1 MDFRLSEEQVAMG
14 GAVRRRL
21 DRHLDLAR
29 VAQYAD
35 TPSAG
40 LDAELRRAA
49 AELDWLGV
57 TAAPP
62 DGGLG
67 LGLLDL
73 AVVAE
78 ALGAGL
84 APAGVGTAMAACD
97 VLATSI
103 DPEQRRRWLAPMV
116 AGELVGATALRAPG
130 GSWDRAGIAVT
141 ATGDGLLNS
150 GTGIATGDGPLNG
163 GAGIATGEFL
173 LDGDA
178 GIAGQAEDADLLL
191 VAATTA
197 TGPAIF
203 VVPAGHPGVSIRPV
217 ETVDR
222 TVRAARVSLA
232 GVPAEPLSWAHD
244 DGFEHVVRRL
254 TVLVSAD
261 LVGAA
266 GTALRITLD
275 HLRARRQFGRAIGSF
290 QAIQHELAELY
301 VAWTT
306 ITQALWYTAHAH
318 DTGRDDAVLMTSV
331 VKSRAADLARRMS
344 AAMVQFHG
352 AMGFTWEHSAHLFFK
367 RLHRDA
373 YDFGDDGWHDP
384 IIATAA
390 IGPGTHP
397 PQSLPGGPP

>member
-1 MDFRLSEEQVAMG
+1 MDFGLSEEQVAMG
-14 GAVRRRL
+14 GAVRRWL
-21 DRHLDLAR
+21 DRHLGLAR
-29 VAQYAD
+29 VAEYAD

-40 LDAELRRAA
+40 FDAGLRRAA
-49 AELDWLGV
+49 ADLNWLGV
-57 TAAPP
+57 TAAPS

-84 APAGVGTAMAACD
+84 APAGVGTAMAAGD
-97 VLATSI
+97 ILATSI

-116 AGELVGATALRAPG
+116 AGELIGAAALRAPG
-130 GSWDRAGIAVT
+130 GSWDRDGIAVA
-141 ATGDGLLNS
+141 ATRDGLLS
-150 GTGIATGDGPLNG
+150 
-163 GAGIATGEFL
+163 
-173 LDGDA
+173 GDA
-178 GIAGQAEDADLLL
+178 GIVGHAQEADILL
-191 VAATTA
+191 VAATSA
-197 TGPAIF
+197 SGPAVF
-203 VVPAGHPGVSIRPV
+203 VVAAGHPGVSIRAVEPV
-217 ETVDR
+217 DPTM
-222 TVRAARVSLA
+222 RAARVTLTQ
-232 GVPAEPLSWAHD
+232 VPAEPLSWAHD
-244 DGFEHVVRRL
+244 GVFERIVQRL

-266 GTALRITLD
+266 GTAMRITLD
-275 HLRARRQFGRAIGSF
+275 HLRGRRQFGRAIGSF
-290 QAIQHELAELY
+290 QAIQHELAELH

-306 ITQALWYTAHAH
+306 ISGALWYTAHAH

-352 AMGFTWEHSAHLFFK
+352 AIGFTWEHSAHLFFK

-373 YDFGDDGWHDP
+373 YDFGDDGWHDS
-384 IIATAA
+384 IVATAA

-397 PQSLPGGPP
+397 ALSLPGGAP

>member
-49 AELDWLGV
+49 ADLDWLGV

-141 ATGDGLLNS
+141 ATGDGLLN
-150 GTGIATGDGPLNG
+150 
-163 GAGIATGEFL
+163 
-173 LDGDA
+173 GDA

-197 TGPAIF
+197 TGPAVF
-203 VVPAGHPGVSIRPV
+203 VVAAGHPGVSIRPV
-217 ETVDR
+217 GTVDR

-232 GVPAEPLSWAHD
+232 DVPAEPLSWAHA
-244 DGFEHVVRRL
+244 DGFEHIVRRL

-266 GTALRITLD
+266 GTAMRITLD

>member
-1 MDFRLSEEQVAMG
+1 MDFSLSEEQVAMG
-14 GAVRRRL
+14 GVVRRWL
-21 DRHLDLAR
+21 DRHLDLAC
-29 VAQYAD
+29 VARYAD
-35 TPSAG
+35 TPAAG
-40 LDAELRRAA
+40 LDAGLRRAA
-49 AELDWLGV
+49 ADLGWLGV
-57 TAAPP
+57 TVAPS

-97 VLATSI
+97 VVATSI

-116 AGELVGATALRAPG
+116 AGDLVGATALRAPG

-141 ATGDGLLNS
+141 ATGGLLNR
-150 GTGIATGDGPLNG
+150 NG
-163 GAGIATGEFL
+163 GL
-173 LDGDA
+173 LNGDA
-178 GIAGQAEDADLLL
+178 GIVNHAEDADLLL

-197 TGPAIF
+197 AGPAVF
-203 VVPAGHPGVSIRPV
+203 VAAAGHPGVSIRAV

-222 TVRAARVSLA
+222 TVRAARVTLA
-232 GVPAEPLSWAHD
+232 DVPAEPLRWAND
-244 DGFEHVVRRL
+244 DVFENVVRRL

-266 GTALRITLD
+266 GTAMRITLD

-290 QAIQHELAELY
+290 QAIQHEMAELY
-301 VAWTT
+301 VDWTT

-318 DTGRDDAVLMTSV
+318 DTGRGDATLMTSV

-344 AAMVQFHG
+344 AALVQFHG

-373 YDFGDDGWHDP
+373 HDFGDDGWHDP

-390 IGPGTHP
+390 IGPGTRP
-397 PQSLPGGPP
+397 PQSLPGGAP

>member
-1 MDFRLSEEQVAMG
+1 MDFGLSEEQVAMG
-14 GAVRRRL
+14 GAVRRWL

-40 LDAELRRAA
+40 IDAGLRRAA
-49 AELDWLGV
+49 ADLNWLGV
-57 TAAPP
+57 TAAPSE
-62 DGGLG
+62 GGLG

-97 VLATSI
+97 VLATST

-130 GSWDRAGIAVT
+130 GSWDRDGIAVT
-141 ATGDGLLNS
+141 ATVGGELTGSAAGALTGGV
-150 GTGIATGDGPLNG
+150 GTAT
-163 GAGIATGEFL
+163 AGRVL
-173 LDGDA
+173 SGDA
-178 GIAGQAEDADLLL
+178 GIVGHAQDADILL
-191 VAATTA
+191 VAATSAGT
-197 TGPAIF
+197 PAVF
-203 VVPAGHPGVSIRPV
+203 VVATGHPGVSIRPV
-217 ETVDR
+217 EPVDP
-222 TVRAARVSLA
+222 TMRAARVTLTE
-232 GVPAEPLSWAHD
+232 VPAEPLSWAD
-244 DGFEHVVRRL
+244 DDVFERIVQRL

-266 GTALRITLD
+266 GTAMRITLD
-275 HLRARRQFGRAIGSF
+275 HLRGRRQFGRAIGGF

-306 ITQALWYTAHAH
+306 ITDAVWYTAHAH

-344 AAMVQFHG
+344 AATVQFHG
-352 AMGFTWEHSAHLFFK
+352 AIGFTWEHSAHLFFK

-384 IIATAA
+384 IVATAA

-397 PQSLPGGPP
+397 PLSLPGGAP

>member
-14 GAVRRRL
+14 GAVRRWL
-21 DRHLDLAR
+21 DRHLDLAC
-29 VAQYAD
+29 VATYAD

-40 LDAELRRAA
+40 LDAGLRRAA
-49 AELDWLGV
+49 ADLNWLGV
-57 TAAPP
+57 TAAPS

-116 AGELVGATALRAPG
+116 AGEIVGATALRAPG
-130 GSWDRAGIAVT
+130 RSWDRAGIAVT
-141 ATGDGLLNS
+141 ATGDGLLN
-150 GTGIATGDGPLNG
+150 
-163 GAGIATGEFL
+163 
-173 LDGDA
+173 GDA
-178 GIAGQAEDADLLL
+178 GIVGHAEDADIVL
-191 VAATTA
+191 VAATSA
-197 TGPAIF
+197 TGPAVF
-203 VVPAGHPGVSIRPV
+203 VVAAGHPGVSIRAV

-222 TVRAARVSLA
+222 TVRAARVTLA
-232 GVPAEPLSWAHD
+232 DVPAEPLSWAHD
-244 DGFEHVVRRL
+244 EIFEHIVRRL

-266 GTALRITLD
+266 GTAMRITLD
-275 HLRARRQFGRAIGSF
+275 HLRARRQFGRAIGGF
-290 QAIQHELAELY
+290 QAIQHEMAELY

-306 ITQALWYTAHAH
+306 ITHALWYTAHAH
-318 DTGRDDAVLMTSV
+318 DTGRDDAALMTSV
-331 VKSRAADLARRMS
+331 VKSRAADLARQMS

-352 AMGFTWEHSAHLFFK
+352 AIGFTWEHSAHLFFK

-373 YDFGDDGWHDP
+373 YDFGDDGWHDS

-397 PQSLPGGPP
+397 PLSLPGGAP